1 MIAACTPLPCAL
13 PLPSAVFAVPLSQE
27 KGTQRLFL
35 KGRTFCPTAVSLRLA
50 ECHWH
55 HICTLHVA
63 SIIKT
68 VFLLTH
74 NRQHFTEMDLPLAGS
89 TAEPRLKTKQKK
101 TLPLC
106 AIRDANANPEVAHPT
121 LDKPSRTEI
130 TKVQ

>member
-1 MIAACTPLPCAL
+1 MIAACTPLPHVL
-13 PLPSAVFAVPLSQE
+13 PLAVFTVPLSQG

-35 KGRTFCPTAVSLRLA
+35 KGRTFSPMCSFTALV

-55 HICTLHVA
+55 CNCKFHVT
-63 SIIKT
+63 STNKT

-89 TAEPRLKTKQKK
+89 TTRPRLKTNQKK
-101 TLPLC
+101 TPVLSVV
-106 AIRDANANPEVAHPT
+106 RDVNTNPEVAHPT
-121 LDKPSRTEI
+121 LDKPSATEI